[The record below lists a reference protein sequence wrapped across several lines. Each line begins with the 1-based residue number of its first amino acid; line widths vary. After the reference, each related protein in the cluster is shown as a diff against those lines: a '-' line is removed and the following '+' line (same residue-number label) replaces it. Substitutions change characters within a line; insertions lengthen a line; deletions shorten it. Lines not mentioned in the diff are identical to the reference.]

1 MPRRGA
7 AEPQLNRQPTEV
19 GGGDQVA
26 PEEGIEPPTRRL
38 TAACS
43 ATELLRNVEGDDY
56 EQPRFEV
63 KQFETSAMKHLCDA
77 VHFSTGLLGVAP
89 APAAG

>member
-1 MPRRGA
+1 
-7 AEPQLNRQPTEV
+7 
-19 GGGDQVA
+19 
-26 PEEGIEPPTRRL
+26 
-38 TAACS
+38 
-43 ATELLRNVEGDDY
+43 VEGDDY